1 MGIALGSQ
9 IAPWQNFDRKNYF
22 YPDLPKGYQITQDK
36 TPICIGGAI
45 RVRLASGEKSLPFH
59 HVHLEED
66 AGKSLHEGDNLFSF
80 LDYNRAGTPL
90 IEMVTEPA
98 IHSSEE
104 AFAMVSEVRKL
115 VRYLGICDGN
125 MEEGSLRCDVNVSL
139 RKKGSDT
146 LGTKVEIKNMNSLRN
161 IQRAIEHECVRQEQL
176 LNAGGEVIQETRTF
190 DAHAGITHS
199 MRVKESMNDYRYFP
213 EPDLAPLEISEA
225 WLADIKSTM
234 PLLPWEQE
242 EKLMKVYQLPAYDA
256 HILADSREMANYFEA
271 TAQSTKQYKAISNW
285 LLGPVKSYLNEHNLS
300 INEFQISPAQLAE
313 LIELV
318 EKGTISHNLAAQQVF
333 PLCLQHPSESPT
345 SLVEKQGWAQVQSE
359 DQLTIFVQEALAAY
373 PDKVKEYHQGKKG
386 LIALFIG
393 EVMKKSKGTA
403 DPKRVNQ
410 LMSDALQAL
419 K

>member
-1 MGIALGSQ
+1 
-9 IAPWQNFDRKNYF
+9 
-22 YPDLPKGYQITQDK
+22 
-36 TPICIGGAI
+36 
-45 RVRLASGEKSLPFH
+45 
-59 HVHLEED
+59 
-66 AGKSLHEGDNLFSF
+66 
-80 LDYNRAGTPL
+80 
-90 IEMVTEPA
+90 
-98 IHSSEE
+98 
-104 AFAMVSEVRKL
+104 
-115 VRYLGICDGN
+115 
-125 MEEGSLRCDVNVSL
+125 
-139 RKKGSDT
+139 
-146 LGTKVEIKNMNSLRN
+146 
-161 IQRAIEHECVRQEQL
+161 
-176 LNAGGEVIQETRTF
+176 
-190 DAHAGITHS
+190 

-213 EPDLAPLEISEA
+213 EPDLAPLEISED

-242 EKLMKVYQLPAYDA
+242 EKLMQVYQLPAYDA
-256 HILADSREMANYFEA
+256 HILADSREMASYFEA
-271 TAQSTKQYKAISNW
+271 TAQSTKHFKSISNW

-300 INEFQISPAQLAE
+300 ITDFQITPGNLAE

-333 PLCLQHPSESPT
+333 PRCLLHPNESPA
-345 SLVEKQGWAQVQSE
+345 SLVEKEGWAQGQSE
-359 DQLTIFVQEALAAY
+359 DQLTVLIQEALAAY

>member
-1 MGIALGSQ
+1 
-9 IAPWQNFDRKNYF
+9 
-22 YPDLPKGYQITQDK
+22 
-36 TPICIGGAI
+36 
-45 RVRLASGEKSLPFH
+45 
-59 HVHLEED
+59 
-66 AGKSLHEGDNLFSF
+66 
-80 LDYNRAGTPL
+80 
-90 IEMVTEPA
+90 
-98 IHSSEE
+98 
-104 AFAMVSEVRKL
+104 
-115 VRYLGICDGN
+115 
-125 MEEGSLRCDVNVSL
+125 
-139 RKKGSDT
+139 
-146 LGTKVEIKNMNSLRN
+146 
-161 IQRAIEHECVRQEQL
+161 
-176 LNAGGEVIQETRTF
+176 
-190 DAHAGITHS
+190 
-199 MRVKESMNDYRYFP
+199 
-213 EPDLAPLEISEA
+213 
-225 WLADIKSTM
+225 M

-242 EKLMKVYQLPAYDA
+242 EKLMRVYQLPAYDA

-271 TAQSTKQYKAISNW
+271 TAQSTKQNKAISNW

-345 SLVEKQGWAQVQSE
+345 SLVEKQGWGQVQSE
-359 DQLTIFVQEALAAY
+359 DQLTVFVQEALAAY

>member
-1 MGIALGSQ
+1 
-9 IAPWQNFDRKNYF
+9 
-22 YPDLPKGYQITQDK
+22 
-36 TPICIGGAI
+36 
-45 RVRLASGEKSLPFH
+45 
-59 HVHLEED
+59 
-66 AGKSLHEGDNLFSF
+66 
-80 LDYNRAGTPL
+80 
-90 IEMVTEPA
+90 
-98 IHSSEE
+98 
-104 AFAMVSEVRKL
+104 
-115 VRYLGICDGN
+115 
-125 MEEGSLRCDVNVSL
+125 
-139 RKKGSDT
+139 
-146 LGTKVEIKNMNSLRN
+146 MNSLRN

-176 LNAGGEVIQETRTF
+176 LNTGGQVIQETRTF

-242 EKLMKVYQLPAYDA
+242 EKLMQVYQLPAYDA
-256 HILADSREMANYFEA
+256 HILADSRELASYFEA
-271 TAQSTKQYKAISNW
+271 TALGTKQYKAVSNW

-300 INEFQISPAQLAE
+300 ISDFQMTPAHLAE
-313 LIELV
+313 LIELI

-333 PLCLQHPSESPT
+333 PLCIQNPSESPT
-345 SLVEKQGWAQVQSE
+345 SLVEKQGWSQGQSE
-359 DQLTIFVQEALAAY
+359 DQLTVFVQEALAAY

-410 LMSDALQAL
+410 LMSEALQAL